1 MGILDIVMLVFIF
14 IVVVVSAVGVY
25 KALKDD
31 EE

>member
-1 MGILDIVMLVFIF
+1 MGTLDIVMLVFIV

-31 EE
+31 